1 MNESCPIIHV
11 VDDDKS
17 FRSAIGELLS
27 ACGYKVS
34 VYETATKLLE
44 NSLSGGPAC
53 ILLDLQMTGLN
64 GVQLQDR
71 LSELG
76 CRLPIVFIS
85 AYGDIPT
92 TVHTIKAG
100 AEDFLTKPV
109 TKERLLE
116 AIQRALARYEATQ
129 AQNDRISLFR
139 SLFAQ
144 LTPREREVF
153 DLLVR
158 GRPHKQISYELGI
171 SERTVKLHRH
181 QVVEKLRV
189 RSLAEL
195 AVIAE
200 RLGLLPE
207 RDGKLSRDDRQAD
220 KTPRTIASRQDTH
233 KPHV

>member
-1 MNESCPIIHV
+1 MKNAPPTIHV
-11 VDDDKS
+11 VDDDES

-34 VYETATKLLE
+34 LYETAKKLLE
-44 NSLSGGPAC
+44 APLSGSPAC
-53 ILLDLQMTGLN
+53 ILLDVQMAGLTGP
-64 GVQLQDR
+64 QLQDQ
-71 LSELG
+71 LFALG
-76 CRLPIVFIS
+76 CRLPIVFVS
-85 AYGDIPT
+85 AYGDIPI
-92 TVHTIKAG
+92 TVQTIKAG

-109 TKERLLE
+109 KKETLLKVIE
-116 AIQRALARYEATQ
+116 RALARYEATQ
-129 AQNDRISLFR
+129 AQDNQISTLR

-158 GRPHKQISYELGI
+158 GKPHKQVAFALGI

-181 QVVEKLRV
+181 QLVQKLEV

-200 RLGLLPE
+200 RLGLLPQGG
-207 RDGKLSRDDRQAD
+207 RAVKPPSRL
-220 KTPRTIASRQDTH
+220 PDTTRYS
-233 KPHV
+233 